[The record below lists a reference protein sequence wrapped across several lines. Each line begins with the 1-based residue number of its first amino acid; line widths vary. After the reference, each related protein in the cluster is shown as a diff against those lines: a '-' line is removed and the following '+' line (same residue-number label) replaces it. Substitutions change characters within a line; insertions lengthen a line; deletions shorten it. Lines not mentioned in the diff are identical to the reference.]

1 MKAKRFNYW
10 FTQELHEQ
18 FGLIREDNSP
28 NRKTIKNELVK
39 P

>member
-18 FGLIREDNSP
+18 FGLIREDN
-28 NRKTIKNELVK
+28 RIARIEKQLKTN
-39 P
+39 